1 MRFLMKQRFFS
12 FGDFTIQDEAGN
24 DAYAVD
30 CHLFVIGKELSFN
43 DLSGRELANIKKPAF
58 SFSETYEI
66 TSGGQLVA
74 TVHKPALQF
83 FKHSFEIEGPYANGL
98 SVEGD
103 FFELEYAFQRNGTTV
118 AQASKEY
125 FSFTD
130 SYGVDIADGE
140 DPIMILA
147 TCVVIDMACH
157 SENN

>member
-1 MRFLMKQRFFS
+1 MRFQLRQKFFS

-24 DAYAVD
+24 DVYAVD
-30 CHLFVIGKELSFN
+30 THMFVMGKELSFN
-43 DLSGRELANIKKPAF
+43 DLSGRELCNIKKPAF

-66 TSGGQLVA
+66 TTGGQLVA

-83 FKHSFEIEGPYANGL
+83 FKHSFELEGPYANGL

-103 FFELEYAFQRNGTTV
+103 FFELEYTFVRNGTTV

-125 FSFTD
+125 FTFND
-130 SYGVDIADGE
+130 IYGVDIADGE
-140 DPIMILA
+140 DPILILA

-157 SENN
+157 TED